1 MNEQIRSTSPLT
13 TTLLWSLL
21 VLGAVGNTVASAAG
35 ASIMAHLVLG
45 GVTALAATALIVLW
59 LRARA

>member
-13 TTLLWSLL
+13 NTLLWSLL

-35 ASIMAHLVLG
+35 AGIVAHLALG
-45 GVTALAATALIVLW
+45 GVTALAATGLIVLW